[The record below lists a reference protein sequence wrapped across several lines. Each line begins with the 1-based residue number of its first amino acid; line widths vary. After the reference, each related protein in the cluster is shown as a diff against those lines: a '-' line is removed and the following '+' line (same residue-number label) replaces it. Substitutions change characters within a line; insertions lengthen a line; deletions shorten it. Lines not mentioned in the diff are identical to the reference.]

1 MQRVRIY
8 NERERERERER
19 EKGRGARSSDLLLS
33 ISAFIHS
40 PVKIYLDRCS
50 KTVRAGYGNV
60 DLPWLYT
67 QPLQNIGDANVC
79 IVLGK

>member
-1 MQRVRIY
+1 MYVFLLVELVLLGIIFIQKFR
-8 NERERERERER
+8 N
-19 EKGRGARSSDLLLS
+19 SDLGRPDVYVGPYSDLDRN
-33 ISAFIHS
+33 
-40 PVKIYLDRCS
+40 IYLDRCS
-50 KTVRAGYGNV
+50 KSVRAGYGNV